1 MTHIGDKTVI
11 INDLRLSSQDVIHA
25 VGKTNQYLN
34 QISQYFIDLDIE
46 IFHILGQRNIS
57 GFIGEV
63 FSKFL
68 EKEVV
73 DLKSNPHQDGR
84 PDLINL
90 STIESK
96 DFFSTSFVNENH
108 NNPIKKNFTPY
119 PFGGVEVKCS
129 IGDFRPMKRE
139 VKSKILQKKYGVD
152 NVDIKIPRIEFFSGI
167 NYWAHHQN
175 CSNLLGLYYDYYE
188 KSKFNPQIISVF
200 YATLERDDWYDL
212 SIGKE
217 GSKKTSNTSLRPSG
231 KDKIKRGM
239 MSIIDDELY
248 IDTLKSRGYCL

>member
-1 MTHIGDKTVI
+1 MAYIGNKAVN
-11 INDLRLSSQDVIHA
+11 INGLYLSSQDVIYA
-25 VGKTNQYLN
+25 IEKTNEYLN

-68 EKEVV
+68 EKEIV

-96 DFFSTSFVNENH
+96 YFFSTSFVNENK
-108 NNPIKKNFTPY
+108 NNPIKNNFTPY

-129 IGDFRPMKRE
+129 IGDFRPMRKE
-139 VKSKILQKKYGVD
+139 VKSKILQQKYGVD
-152 NVDIKIPRIEFFSGI
+152 NIDIKIPRIDFFNGI
-167 NYWAHHQN
+167 NYWAHHQD
-175 CSNLLGLYYDYYE
+175 CSSLLGLYYDYYG

-200 YATLERDDWYDL
+200 YAKLEREDWYGL

-239 MSIIDDELY
+239 MSIIDDEYY
-248 IDTLKSRGYCL
+248 IETLKSRGYCL

>member
-1 MTHIGDKTVI
+1 MVHVGNKALN
-11 INDLRLSSQDVIHA
+11 INGLCVSSQSVIHA
-25 VGKTNQYLN
+25 TEKTNQYLN
-34 QISQYFIDLDIE
+34 KISEYFIDLDIE

-68 EKEVV
+68 EKEIV

-90 STIESK
+90 STLESK
-96 DFFSTSFVNENH
+96 SFFSKSFVHDNK
-108 NNPIKKNFTPY
+108 NNPIKGNFTPY
-119 PFGGVEVKCS
+119 PFGGLEVKCS
-129 IGDFRPMKRE
+129 IGDLRSMKKE
-139 VKSKILQKKYGVD
+139 VKSKILQNKYGVD
-152 NVDIKIPRIEFFSGI
+152 EIDINIPRIDFFSGI
-167 NYWAHHQN
+167 NYWAHHQD
-175 CSNLLGLYYDYYE
+175 CSDLLGLYYDYYG

-200 YATLERDDWYDL
+200 YAKLEREDWYDL

-239 MSIIDDELY
+239 ISIIDDEYY
-248 IDTLKSRGYCL
+248 IEALKSRGYCL